1 MFVPFVGLDSKCR
14 SQAYHSKLTLDAN
27 IGTAICFSLCY
38 KINIESETI
47 FNVNIYIYIYIYNI
61 YIYIYIYI
69 YMYMYIYIQCVY
81 MNHHLKQTISVF
93 LNSHKCSV

>member
-47 FNVNIYIYIYIYNI
+47 FNVNIYIYIYISI
-61 YIYIYIYI
+61 YIYI
-69 YMYMYIYIQCVY
+69 YMYIYIQCVY